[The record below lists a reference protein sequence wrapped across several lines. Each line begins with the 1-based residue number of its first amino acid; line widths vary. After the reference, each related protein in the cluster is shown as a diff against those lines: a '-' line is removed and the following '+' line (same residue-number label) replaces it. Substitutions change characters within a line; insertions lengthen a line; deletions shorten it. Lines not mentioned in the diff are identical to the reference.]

1 MQLLLHLRQ
10 VTLIYHKK
18 LDDDWQAAAEKLRTV
33 LAETPSSSESAVSV
47 IGRSHKQVLANC
59 LRLWCGV
66 RVIVECRPLN
76 HSDVR
81 LPWVSLLRTQYRV
94 GPCLLMLVAGSGLCR
109 CCMLAQGVPGLW
121 QTADEA
127 AFVSQKLELDRDYVV
142 ENFEVGGQTYSQKQV
157 RRTGL
162 HAAQSPQRRRV

>member
-1 MQLLLHLRQ
+1 
-10 VTLIYHKK
+10 
-18 LDDDWQAAAEKLRTV
+18 
-33 LAETPSSSESAVSV
+33 
-47 IGRSHKQVLANC
+47 
-59 LRLWCGV
+59 
-66 RVIVECRPLN
+66 
-76 HSDVR
+76 
-81 LPWVSLLRTQYRV
+81 
-94 GPCLLMLVAGSGLCR
+94 
-109 CCMLAQGVPGLW
+109 MLAQGVPGLW